1 MKKFFYV
8 AIAAT
13 ALASC
18 SGDNLVDIKEGDEI
32 KFTVVADNDSRADT
46 IFCNNNKMGQFEL
59 YAAVNKK
66 TFINGEVYAKTGS
79 DYSTTAKRYWPEHD
93 AVDFYALHNQGSF
106 TWAPAATGSDPV
118 ASGEFTP
125 ATSVRA
131 QKDFVYAVKKGVV
144 KPDDGHV
151 ALNFRHAL
159 SQIEFQ
165 AKNQNTDLKIEIL
178 DVKVGNAL
186 STATYT
192 LPASTDGNV
201 IDHNQDGVLEEDTS
215 LPASAVIEWSAWAAG
230 GSNTSYTFGAT
241 EFGAAKILEATEKTL
256 TLSTPE
262 TDYAKSMLLLPQT
275 TTKWAADATTGTYLA
290 VKVRIWNVSG
300 TDETL
305 IYGDAVTTEDGYEG
319 RWAFVPVAFNWE
331 PGKKYVYTFNFTNGG
346 NAGYEDTDNNG
357 EPDNKPVLVPLTV
370 DVTVDDFQ
378 PTTGSTENM
387 VK

>member
-1 MKKFFYV
+1 MKKFFFL

-18 SGDNLVDIKEGDEI
+18 SSDELVELKEGDEI
-32 KFTVVADNDSRADT
+32 KITAVADNDSRAAE
-46 IFCNNNKMGQFEL
+46 IFCNNNKMDEFNL
-59 YAAVNKK
+59 YAAVGEK
-66 TFINGEVYAKTGS
+66 TFIGGEVYTNTDGV
-79 DYSTTAKRYWPEHD
+79 YSTTAKRYWPEYD

-106 TWAPAATGSDPV
+106 TWAPAGTDVATGS
-118 ASGEFTP
+118 FTP
-125 ATSVRA
+125 ETSVLA

-144 KPDDGHV
+144 KPADGHV

-165 AKNQNTDLKIEIL
+165 AKNLNTNLKIEIL

-215 LPASAVIEWSAWAAG
+215 LPASAVIEWSAWTAG

-241 EFGAAKILEATEKTL
+241 EFGAAKILEDTEGTL

-275 TTKWAADATTGTYLA
+275 TTAWAADATTGTYLA
-290 VKVRIWNVSG
+290 VKVRIWNKSG
-300 TDETL
+300 GDETL
-305 IYGDAVTTEDGYEG
+305 IYGDANTDEDGYEG
-319 RWAFVPVAFNWE
+319 RWAFVPVAFNWK
-331 PGKKYVYTFNFTNGG
+331 PGYKYVYTFNFTNGG

-370 DVTVDDFQ
+370 DVTVDDFVEAAGQ
-378 PTTGSTENM
+378 PVDTPM

>member
-18 SGDNLVDIKEGDEI
+18 SSDQLVDLKEGDEI
-32 KFTVVADNDSRADT
+32 KITAVADNDSRADS
-46 IFCNNNKMGQFEL
+46 IFCNNNLMPEFNL
-59 YAAVNKK
+59 YAAVGKK
-66 TFINGEVYAKTGS
+66 TFIDGEVYAKTGVA
-79 DYSTTAKRYWPEHD
+79 YSTTAKRYWPEND
-93 AVDFYALHNQGSF
+93 AVDFYALHNQGTF
-106 TWAPAATGSDPV
+106 NWVPAATVPNPV
-118 ASGEFTP
+118 ASGSFAP
-125 ATSVRA
+125 ATSVAA
-131 QKDFVYAVKKGVV
+131 QKDFVYAVKKEVV
-144 KPDDGHV
+144 KPADGVV

-192 LPASTDGNV
+192 LPETTDGNIVNHDLNATPESGSYPAQV
-201 IDHNQDGVLEEDTS
+201 IT
-215 LPASAVIEWSAWAAG
+215 WSSWAAG
-230 GSNTSYTFGAT
+230 GSNISYTFGA
-241 EFGAAKILEATEKTL
+241 EFDAKTLTDTEKTL
-256 TLSTPE
+256 TLGTPE
-262 TDYAKSMLLLPQT
+262 TDYAKSMLLLPQST
-275 TTKWAADATTGTYLA
+275 TAWAADATTGTYLA

-305 IYGDAVTTEDGYEG
+305 IYGDADPLTDGYEG

-370 DVTVDDFQ
+370 NVTVDDFVEAAGQ
-378 PTTGSTENM
+378 PVDTPM